1 MQPLHQSTC
10 LVELAA
16 LKQSLP
22 GSDLGKRHKIPSV
35 HSLTNI
41 ISAMQQA
48 LYQLC
53 DQVRVHYGK

>member
-16 LKQSLP
+16 LKQNLP
-22 GSDLGKRHKIPSV
+22 GRDLGKRHKIPSV
-35 HSLTNI
+35 PSLTNI
-41 ISAMQQA
+41 ISAMQRA